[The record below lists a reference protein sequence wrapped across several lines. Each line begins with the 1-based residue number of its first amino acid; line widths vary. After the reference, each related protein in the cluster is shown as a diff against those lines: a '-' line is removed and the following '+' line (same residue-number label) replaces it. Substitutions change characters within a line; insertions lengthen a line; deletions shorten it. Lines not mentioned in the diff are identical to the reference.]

1 MTWIVTT
8 GTVLLLGVNVVLLA
22 IARRRCR
29 SLKTENAS
37 LASHVAELERESGRL
52 QTNGGD
58 AAQQHGTASYS
69 EEPTS
74 DGCAEEQETF
84 VETYSMLFDVKNS
97 IPPIVSVLEQSSQ
110 RLERDTVTAVK
121 NINDLLVSST
131 RSMEEVIASVYDKLL
146 SQQLAGEAASERRLE
161 HIQARYQEVIR
172 EITRELQQ
180 IVARKEQDLQKMD
193 QIKENVRRID
203 PFSNSIVEIAEKTQ
217 VLSINAKIEAA
228 RVHENGRGFRVVA
241 GEVSNLAAE
250 SMEIAGKIQ
259 SEIDVISNY
268 LNESIATIKE
278 TITVETQFLDTTISL
293 LENTF
298 LSVIDNIVSLSSQ
311 VESRLGKSGEF
322 HRKMSDLIYNLQF
335 TDINHQAIEYTKRM
349 LSYIESNIKTIAVPD
364 ETVREIASKGSKIE
378 AVLGGLPIDIN
389 VQERE
394 ENEEDVTFF

>member
-1 MTWIVTT
+1 
-8 GTVLLLGVNVVLLA
+8 
-22 IARRRCR
+22 
-29 SLKTENAS
+29 
-37 LASHVAELERESGRL
+37 
-52 QTNGGD
+52 
-58 AAQQHGTASYS
+58 
-69 EEPTS
+69 
-74 DGCAEEQETF
+74 
-84 VETYSMLFDVKNS
+84 
-97 IPPIVSVLEQSSQ
+97 
-110 RLERDTVTAVK
+110 
-121 NINDLLVSST
+121 
-131 RSMEEVIASVYDKLL
+131 MEEVIASVYDKLL

-180 IVARKEQDLQKMD
+180 IVARKEHDLQKMD

-259 SEIDVISNY
+259 SEIDVIGNY

-349 LSYIESNIKTIAVPD
+349 LSYIENNIKTIAVPD
-364 ETVREIASKGSKIE
+364 ETIREIASKGSKIE

>member
-1 MTWIVTT
+1 MVSILTIVLALLFGVTT
-8 GTVLLLGVNVVLLA
+8 VLLA

-29 SLKTENAS
+29 SLKTERAS
-37 LASHVAELERESGRL
+37 LASYIAELEQRAARA
-52 QTNGGD
+52 QTGDGD
-58 AAQQHGTASYS
+58 ADEQRDAASGS
-69 EEPTS
+69 NEAAG

-146 SQQLAGEAASERRLE
+146 THQLTGEAATERRLE
-161 HIQARYQEVIR
+161 HIQDKYQELIH
-172 EITRELQQ
+172 EITRELQL

-203 PFSNSIVEIAEKTQ
+203 PFSSSIVEIAEKTQ

-311 VESRLGKSGEF
+311 VERRLGKSGEF

-349 LSYIESNIKTIAVPD
+349 LSYIESNMKTITVPE

>member
-1 MTWIVTT
+1 MTWIVTI
-8 GTVLLLGVNVVLLA
+8 GTALLLGVSVVLLA

-58 AAQQHGTASYS
+58 AAQQHGKTSDS

-74 DGCAEEQETF
+74 DGCAEKQETF

>member
-1 MTWIVTT
+1 M
-8 GTVLLLGVNVVLLA
+8 VLLA